1 MLLYRLSAKYNNSF
15 RMKRNDD
22 LYQQKNLG
30 KLGEDIAVNFLQEK
44 GYSILHRNW
53 HYGHKEIDIIAMDNQ
68 MLVIVEVKARAS
80 SFWEEPKEAV
90 RRRKQKRIIDAADAF
105 VQNYNN
111 NVEVRFDVVSIIINE
126 KKPIIEHIEDAF
138 YPTL

>member
-1 MLLYRLSAKYNNSF
+1 
-15 RMKRNDD
+15 MKRDDD

-30 KLGEDIAVNFLQEK
+30 KLGEDLAVNFLHEK

-68 MLVIVEVKARAS
+68 MLVIVEVKTRAT

-90 RRRKQKRIIDAADAF
+90 RRRKQKRIIDAADAY
-105 VQNYNN
+105 VQSLSINA
-111 NVEVRFDVVSIIINE
+111 EVRFDIVSVVING
-126 KKPIIEHIEDAF
+126 KSPAIEHIEDAF

>member
-1 MLLYRLSAKYNNSF
+1 
-15 RMKRNDD
+15 MKRDDD

-30 KLGEDIAVNFLQEK
+30 KLGEDLAVNFLHEK

-68 MLVIVEVKARAS
+68 MLVIVEVKTRAT

-90 RRRKQKRIIDAADAF
+90 RRRKQKRIIDAADAY
-105 VQNYNN
+105 VQSLSINA
-111 NVEVRFDVVSIIINE
+111 EVRFDIVSVIING
-126 KKPIIEHIEDAF
+126 KSPVIEHIEDAF

>member
-1 MLLYRLSAKYNNSF
+1 
-15 RMKRNDD
+15 MKGDDD

-30 KLGEDIAVNFLQEK
+30 KLGEDLAVNFLHEK

-68 MLVIVEVKARAS
+68 MLVIVEVKTRAT

-90 RRRKQKRIIDAADAF
+90 RRRKQKRIIDAADAY
-105 VQNYNN
+105 VQSLSINA
-111 NVEVRFDVVSIIINE
+111 EVRFDIVSVVING
-126 KKPIIEHIEDAF
+126 KSPVIEHIEDAF
-138 YPTL
+138 YPIL

>member
-1 MLLYRLSAKYNNSF
+1 
-15 RMKRNDD
+15 MKRDDD

-30 KLGEDIAVNFLQEK
+30 KLGEDLAVNFLHEK

-68 MLVIVEVKARAS
+68 MLVIVEVKTRAT

-90 RRRKQKRIIDAADAF
+90 RRRKQKRIIDAADAY
-105 VQNYNN
+105 VQSLSINA
-111 NVEVRFDVVSIIINE
+111 EVRFDIVSVVING
-126 KKPIIEHIEDAF
+126 KSPVIEHIEDAF

>member
-1 MLLYRLSAKYNNSF
+1 
-15 RMKRNDD
+15 MKRDDD

-30 KLGEDIAVNFLQEK
+30 KLGEDLAVNFLHEK

-68 MLVIVEVKARAS
+68 MLVIVEVKTRAT

-90 RRRKQKRIIDAADAF
+90 RRRKQKRIIDAADAY
-105 VQNYNN
+105 VQSLSINA
-111 NVEVRFDVVSIIINE
+111 EVRFDIVSVVISG
-126 KKPIIEHIEDAF
+126 KSPIIEHIEDAF
-138 YPTL
+138 YPIL